1 MEELRETVVISEDEE
16 GFEEKLRQA
25 ALALREGALVVFPTE
40 TVFGLGAN
48 AYDEVA
54 CRGIYQAKGRPS
66 DNPLIVHIDSLEM
79 AKELMLGENPL
90 FEELGRA
97 FFPGP
102 LSLVVKKSPRV
113 SSVVSGGLDTVALRL
128 PDNET
133 ARKLIHYAG
142 VPIAA
147 PSANLS
153 GRPSPTRNEHV
164 LRDLKGRV
172 DYIILSSKRPI
183 GVESTVLDISS
194 EELVIYRPG
203 GISKERIELALSRKV
218 SYYDGKELKEGI
230 SPKSPGIKY
239 KHYSPEALVYESERR
254 LSQEELKTLA
264 EEHHLSLDELIYL
277 EYESDV
283 EMASNLYADFRAAD
297 IQGKK
302 LIIVKAAESGELLA
316 AVLNRLTRAT
326 SSKLAYFSN

>member
-1 MEELRETVVISEDEE
+1 MEERRDTIVISEDEE
-16 GFEEKLRQA
+16 DFEERVRGA

-48 AYDEVA
+48 AYDEAA
-54 CRGIYQAKGRPS
+54 CRGIYLAKGRPS

-79 AKELMLGENPL
+79 AGPLMLEPSPL
-90 FEELGRA
+90 FEKLAET

-102 LSLVVKKSPRV
+102 LSLVVRKNPRV
-113 SSVVSGGLDTVALRL
+113 PDVVSGGLDTVALRL

-133 ARKLIHYAG
+133 ARKLIRYAG
-142 VPIAA
+142 VPVAA

-172 DYIILSSKRPI
+172 DYIILSTKEPI

-194 EELVIYRPG
+194 DDIVIYRPG
-203 GISKERIELALSRKV
+203 GISKERIELALNRRV
-218 SYYDGKELKEGI
+218 SYYDASQLSRGEQ
-230 SPKSPGIKY
+230 PRSPGIKY
-239 KHYSPEALVYESERR
+239 KHYSPSALVFETEKR
-254 LSQEELKTLA
+254 LSPSELQQLA
-264 EEHHLSLDELIYL
+264 EEQGLGLDELSYI

-283 EMASNLYADFRAAD
+283 EMAARLYADFRRAD
-297 IQGKK
+297 DEGKK
-302 LIIVKAAESGELLA
+302 LVVVKAAESGELLA
-316 AVLNRLTRAT
+316 AALNRLARA
-326 SSKLAYFSN
+326 KSNGKPGT